1 MDTLALGQW
10 RRRRPEDLQVP
21 GDAVSPPGPGPCEG
35 EGGIAG
41 RTPSGSG
48 DSWRQ
53 KREEAGRRPGA
64 GGRRAPAWAERS
76 GRGLSGANRPS
87 GRACA
92 EMRARGGGAER
103 AHLGGVQWAGP
114 GEADRPSDRA
124 RAKMRTRAGVVRPR
138 GRSTVGVACVGR
150 VAPQTAPAQRCRP
163 VHLGVLETQGWLHVL
178 RAAAEASEVL
188 CPKSRALSPSARS
201 CS

>member
-92 EMRARGGGAER
+92 EMRARGGGR
-103 AHLGGVQWAGP
+103 
-114 GEADRPSDRA
+114 RA
-124 RAKMRTRAGVVRPR
+124 RPLGRSTVGGAWRGGPPLRPRPRKDADPGGIVRPR
-138 GRSTVGVACVGR
+138 GRSTVGGACVGR

-178 RAAAEASEVL
+178 MAAAEASEVL